1 MIYLLLSIITSTLFA
16 ISFKVIAN
24 KQVNAFQAI
33 IVNYFSACVMGF
45 YTTQSNVTIFNLYHQ
60 QWFYLAVFLGFVFI
74 FCLFLIA
81 KVTANSGI
89 SVAQVANRMAVVIP
103 ISVAII
109 FYQDKLTIIK
119 LIGIILALMAVYL
132 VSKKDEGAIQL
143 KKQWWLMP
151 FVIFVSSGVIDSSI
165 NYAQKYLLTQTDFDA
180 FLATIFLTAFVI
192 GILIVLFQIL
202 NAKSKIDMKAIPSGL
217 IIGVINF
224 GTMYS
229 IVQAL
234 NSNVLEP
241 SVLFPINNLSILAVS
256 TLTSVVIYKEKL
268 SSKNWLGIAISLVA
282 IIVLGIL
289 S

>member
-1 MIYLLLSIITSTLFA
+1 MIYLLLSIVTSTLFA

-33 IVNYFSACVMGF
+33 IVNYFSAFVMGF

-74 FCLFLIA
+74 FSLFLIA

-151 FVIFVSSGVIDSSI
+151 FIIFVSSGVIDSSI

-180 FLATIFLTAFVI
+180 FLAAIFLTAFVI

>member
-1 MIYLLLSIITSTLFA
+1 
-16 ISFKVIAN
+16 
-24 KQVNAFQAI
+24 
-33 IVNYFSACVMGF
+33 
-45 YTTQSNVTIFNLYHQ
+45 
-60 QWFYLAVFLGFVFI
+60 
-74 FCLFLIA
+74 
-81 KVTANSGI
+81 
-89 SVAQVANRMAVVIP
+89 
-103 ISVAII
+103 
-109 FYQDKLTIIK
+109 
-119 LIGIILALMAVYL
+119 
-132 VSKKDEGAIQL
+132 
-143 KKQWWLMP
+143 MP
-151 FVIFVSSGVIDSSI
+151 FIIFVSSGVIDSSI

-180 FLATIFLTAFVI
+180 FLAAIFLTAFVI